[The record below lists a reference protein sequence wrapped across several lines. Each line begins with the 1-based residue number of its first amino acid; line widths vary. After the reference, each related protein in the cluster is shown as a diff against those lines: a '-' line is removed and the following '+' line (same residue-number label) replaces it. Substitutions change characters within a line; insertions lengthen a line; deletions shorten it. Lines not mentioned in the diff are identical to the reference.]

1 MFLFGPIGSGKKHI
15 AKLIHNNSKRST
27 ASIIYLNTKRLTP
40 DSIEEELFG
49 KENTDGIPER
59 IGLVEQAHNG
69 TLYIDEASNLCKKSQ
84 RRLIKLLTENR
95 FTRVNGKFS
104 VEVDVRIITAT
115 SKNIQEMIKNNSFS
129 EDLFYR
135 LNVVPIKVPSLKERI
150 EDIPDI
156 IEYFLRSCSKDLG
169 LAYRKLSREH
179 YSLLQSMNLVGNLRQ
194 LKNII
199 ENLLIIGQA
208 NNDQEISDIILKIM
222 NNN

>member
-1 MFLFGPIGSGKKHI
+1 M
-15 AKLIHNNSKRST
+15 
-27 ASIIYLNTKRLTP
+27 
-40 DSIEEELFG
+40 
-49 KENTDGIPER
+49 
-59 IGLVEQAHNG
+59 
-69 TLYIDEASNLCKKSQ
+69 YIDEASNLCKKSQ

-156 IEYFLRSCSKDLG
+156 IEYFLRLCSKDLG
-169 LAYRKLSREH
+169 
-179 YSLLQSMNLVGNLRQ
+179 
-194 LKNII
+194 
-199 ENLLIIGQA
+199 
-208 NNDQEISDIILKIM
+208 
-222 NNN
+222 